1 VPSQKSRLVR
11 AALLLFGSGLSSLIY
26 QVAWMRDLRLVFG
39 FSTAASAAVVAIFL
53 GGLGLGSR
61 VLGRVAD
68 RAERPLEL
76 YGRLEIGIAASAAV
90 TPGLLWLIRWLYLA
104 LGGSITMGPIFG
116 SVVRLILSAL
126 VLLVPTFLMGGT
138 LPAASRAVETDDDAD
153 RRRMAV
159 LYGANTLGAVVGTA
173 LSTFWLLE
181 ALGTRETL
189 WAACVFNAAIGLAA
203 VALGKKIVIRDAEVP
218 EDAAAPVAPTEP
230 SAAPRAFV
238 LAASCIVGFAFTLME
253 LVWYRMLAPLLG
265 GSTYTFGLILAVAL
279 AGIGLGAAAYGR
291 LARTR
296 PAGFSTLTALS
307 ATTALEA
314 ACLALPYAVGDR
326 IAIFAALSRP
336 LGVYGFSGYILT
348 WTQVTI
354 LVVLPAALVAGFQF
368 PQLVGLLGR
377 GRKGVGE
384 DVGLAYAWNTL
395 GAIGGSLAGGF
406 GLLPILYATGSWK
419 AVILMLAVLSAWT
432 LWLSGRHAASSRRT
446 GSPAGRSGAWLPL
459 AGIAASVAMLFST
472 GPTSVWRHSPIGAG
486 RVHLESSAPN
496 DVIVWERDQRRLIAW
511 DADGRESAVA
521 LLKTRGGAAFV
532 INGKVDGNSRED
544 AATQVMSGMV
554 GAALHPRV
562 QNALVIGLG
571 TGSTAGWLGT
581 LPTIERVDVAE
592 LEAAVLGVARDC
604 APVNRGVLA
613 NTRVHI
619 TIGDARELLLT
630 TRRKYDLVFSEP
642 SNPYRAG
649 ISSLFTKDFYEAV
662 RNRLEPGGIFVQWLQ
677 AYEVDPQTVR
687 TVYATLGSVFGSVET
702 FSGKAD
708 DLLLV
713 CTEKP
718 IRWDADALRKRLAQE
733 PFASAMRDAWR
744 VVGLE
749 GFLAHYVAR
758 DSLTR
763 SIVRAEAGRVNRD
776 DRNVV
781 EFAFARSLGQGGLFQ
796 GDELRV
802 LSQARGE
809 NRPAVEGPAP
819 DWNRVRWNAV
829 VARTEEGLQPPPP
842 QSADDVPRL
851 AAHTAF
857 LAGDLRQVLAAYT
870 SGPWEPEGPL
880 EIAMIAEGMADGG
893 LEAALDWIAKLRP
906 YQPAEADAIL
916 ARYLWSQGRFP
927 ECYQACAA
935 AMGRYR
941 VDAWPLPSI
950 MGRFFAILGDLP
962 ARDAKLAPL
971 IYDMLTPPLPLWLL
985 DDERNFMRLYVG
997 HYLGT
1002 ARAAEALE
1010 PLEPH
1015 FPWRR
1020 DLLEDRVKI
1029 YEEIKHPRAP
1039 LARRELELFD
1049 RKVPTAFE
1057 QGLQVSAPAP

>member
-1 VPSQKSRLVR
+1 MPSLKSRLVR
-11 AALLLFGSGLSSLIY
+11 VALLLFGSGLSSLIY

-76 YGRLEIGIAASAAV
+76 YGRLELGIAASAAV
-90 TPGLLWLIRWLYLA
+90 TPGLLWLIRALYLA
-104 LGGSITMGPIFG
+104 LGGSITMGLVFG
-116 SVVRLILSAL
+116 SIVRLVLSAL

-159 LYGANTLGAVVGTA
+159 LYGANTIGAVAGTA

-181 ALGTRETL
+181 TLGTRETL

-203 VALGKKIVIRDAEVP
+203 VALGKRIVIRDAEVP
-218 EDAAAPVAPTEP
+218 AEDAASPLAATEP
-230 SAAPRAFV
+230 PAAPRTFV
-238 LAASCIVGFAFTLME
+238 LAASCIVGLAFTLME

-279 AGIGLGAAAYGR
+279 AGIGLGAALYGR
-291 LARTR
+291 TSRNR
-296 PAGFSTLTALS
+296 PATLTALS

-314 ACLALPYAVGDR
+314 VCLALPYAAGDR
-326 IAIFAALSRP
+326 LAVFAALSRP
-336 LGVYGFSGYILT
+336 LGVYGFSGYVLT
-348 WTQVTI
+348 WTQVTV

-377 GRKGVGE
+377 GRRGVGE

-419 AVILMLAVLSAWT
+419 AVILLLAVLSAWT
-432 LWLSGRHAASSRRT
+432 LWLAGRHEAETRHAAAS
-446 GSPAGRSGAWLPL
+446 GRSRTSALLPL
-459 AGIAASVAMLFST
+459 AGIAASVAMLFAT

-486 RVHLESSAPN
+486 RVHLETSTPN
-496 DVIVWERDQRRLIAW
+496 DVVVWERDQRRLIAW

-562 QNALVIGLG
+562 KNALVIGLG

-592 LEAAVLGVARDC
+592 LERAVLGVARDC

-613 NTRVHI
+613 NPKVHI

-630 TRRKYDLVFSEP
+630 TRRRYDLVFSEP

-649 ISSLFTKDFYEAV
+649 ISSLFTQDFYKAV
-662 RNRLEPGGIFVQWLQ
+662 RDRLEPGGLFVQWLQ

-702 FSGKAD
+702 FAGKNE

-713 CTEKP
+713 SSEKP
-718 IRWDADALRKRLAQE
+718 LRYDADFLRKRLAEE
-733 PFASAMRDAWR
+733 PFASAMQNAWR

-749 GFLAHYVAR
+749 GFLSHYVAR
-758 DSLTR
+758 DSLAR

-809 NRPAVEGPAP
+809 NRPAIEGPPP
-819 DWNRVRWNAV
+819 DWNRVRWSAV
-829 VARTEEGLQPPPP
+829 VARTEEGLQPPQP
-842 QSADDVPRL
+842 ATAEDVPRL

-857 LAGDLRQVLAAYT
+857 LAGDLRQVLNAYA
-870 SGPWEPEGPL
+870 SAPWEPEGPL

-893 LEAALDWIAKLRP
+893 QESALDWIAKLRP

-916 ARYLWSQGRFP
+916 ARYLWSQGRFQ

-941 VDAWPLPSI
+941 VDPWPLSSI

-971 IYDMLTPPLPLWLL
+971 VYDLLTPPLPLWLL

-1049 RKVPTAFE
+1049 RRVPTAFE

>member
-1 VPSQKSRLVR
+1 MKSRLVR
-11 AALLLFGSGLSSLIY
+11 VALLLFGSGLSSLIY

-76 YGRLEIGIAASAAV
+76 YGKLELGIAASAAV
-90 TPGLLWLIRWLYLA
+90 TPGLLWLIRAAYLA
-104 LGGSITMGPIFG
+104 LGGSVTMGLIFG
-116 SVVRLILSAL
+116 SVVRLVLSAL

-159 LYGANTLGAVVGTA
+159 LYGANTIGAVAGTA

-189 WAACVFNAAIGLAA
+189 WAGCVFNALIGLAA
-203 VALGKKIVIRDAEVP
+203 VALGRKIVIH
-218 EDAAAPVAPTEP
+218 DAAAPAQEAPAAIESP
-230 SAAPRAFV
+230 AAPRSFV

-253 LVWYRMLAPLLG
+253 LVWYRMLTPLLG

-291 LARTR
+291 VSRGR
-296 PAGFSTLTALS
+296 PATLTALS

-314 ACLALPYAVGDR
+314 VCLALPFAAGDR
-326 IAIFAALSRP
+326 IALFAALSRP
-336 LGVYGFSGYILT
+336 LGAYGFSGYILT
-348 WTQVTI
+348 WTQVTV

-377 GRKGVGE
+377 GSKGVGE

-432 LWLSGRHAASSRRT
+432 LWLARRDGAAARRN
-446 GSPAGRSGAWLPL
+446 GSPAGRSDAWLPL
-459 AGIAASVAMLFST
+459 AGIAASIAMLFAT

-486 RVHLESSAPN
+486 RVHLETSAPN
-496 DVIVWERDQRRLIAW
+496 DVVVWERDQRRLVAW

-554 GAALHPRV
+554 GAALHPHV
-562 QNALVIGLG
+562 KNALVIGLG

-613 NTRVHI
+613 NTKVHI

-630 TRRKYDLVFSEP
+630 TRRRYDLVFSEP

-649 ISSLFTKDFYEAV
+649 ISSLFTQDFYKAV
-662 RNRLEPGGIFVQWLQ
+662 KDRLEPGGIFVQWLQ

-702 FSGKAD
+702 FSGKND

-713 CTEKP
+713 STEKP
-718 IRWDADALRKRLAQE
+718 IRWNADALRERLAEE
-733 PFASAMRDAWR
+733 PFTSAMQDAWR

-749 GFLAHYVAR
+749 GFLSHYVAR

-776 DRNVV
+776 DKNVV

-809 NRPAVEGPAP
+809 NRPAIEGPPP

-829 VARTEEGLQPPPP
+829 VARTEESLQPPQPA
-842 QSADDVPRL
+842 SVDDVPRL
-851 AAHTAF
+851 TAHSAY
-857 LAGDLRQVLAAYT
+857 LAGDLRQVLNAYA
-870 SGPWEPEGPL
+870 SAPWEPEGPL
-880 EIAMIAEGMADGG
+880 EIAMIAEAMADGG
-893 LEAALDWIAKLRP
+893 QETALDWIAKLRP

-916 ARYLWSQGRFP
+916 ARYLWSQGRFQ

-941 VDAWPLPSI
+941 VDPWPLSSI
-950 MGRFFAILGDLP
+950 MGRYFAILGDLP

-971 IYDMLTPPLPLWLL
+971 IYDLLTPPLPLWLL
-985 DDERNFMRLYVG
+985 DDERNLMRLYVG

-1020 DLLEDRVKI
+1020 DLLEDRAKI
-1029 YEEIKHPRAP
+1029 YEEIKHPRAE

>member
-1 VPSQKSRLVR
+1 VPSLRSRLVTV
-11 AALLLFGSGLSSLIY
+11 ALLLFGSGLSSLIY
-26 QVAWMRDLRLVFG
+26 QIAWMRELRLVFG

-61 VLGRVAD
+61 YLGRLAD
-68 RAERPLEL
+68 KAERPLAF
-76 YGRLEIGIAASAAV
+76 YGRLELGIAGSAAI
-90 TPGLLWLIRWLYLA
+90 TPGLLWLIRKLYLA
-104 LGGSITMGPIFG
+104 LGGSLALGPLFG

-153 RRRMAV
+153 RRRMAI

-173 LSTFWLLE
+173 LSTFLLLE
-181 ALGTRETL
+181 ALGTRATL
-189 WAACVFNAAIGLAA
+189 WAACLFNAAIALAA
-203 VALGKKIVIRDAEVP
+203 IAIGKRIVIRDAEAPGTVP
-218 EDAAAPVAPTEP
+218 AETAAAASSQP
-230 SAAPRAFV
+230 AAPRAFV
-238 LAASCIVGFAFTLME
+238 LAASCVVGFAFTLME

-291 LARTR
+291 VFRGR
-296 PAGFSTLTALS
+296 PATLTALS
-307 ATTALEA
+307 LTTALEA
-314 ACLALPYAVGDR
+314 LCLALPYAAGDR
-326 IAIFAALSRP
+326 IAVFAALSRP
-336 LGVYGFSGYILT
+336 LGVWGFSGYLLT
-348 WTQVTI
+348 WTQVTV

-368 PQLVGLLGR
+368 PQLVGLLGK
-377 GRKGVGE
+377 GRRGVGE

-419 AVILMLAVLSAWT
+419 AVILLLVVLSAGT
-432 LWLSGRHAASSRRT
+432 LWLSRRR
-446 GSPAGRSGAWLPL
+446 PAGERGRRVALPL
-459 AGIAASVAMLFST
+459 AAIVASVAMLFAA
-472 GPTSVWRHSPIGAG
+472 GPTAVWRHSPIGAG
-486 RVHLESSAPN
+486 RVHLETSAPN
-496 DVIVWERDQRRLIAW
+496 DVLVWQRDQRRLIAW

-544 AATQVMSGMV
+544 AATQVMSGIV
-554 GAALHPRV
+554 GAALHPSVR
-562 QNALVIGLG
+562 NALVVGLG
-571 TGSTAGWLGT
+571 TGSTAGWLGV

-613 NTRVHI
+613 NTKVHI
-619 TIGDARELLLT
+619 QIGDARELLLT

-649 ISSLFTKDFYEAV
+649 ISSLFTQDFYRAV
-662 RNRLEPGGIFVQWLQ
+662 RERLAPGGIFVQWLQ

-702 FSGKAD
+702 FSGKND

-713 CTEKP
+713 SSEKP
-718 IRWDADALRKRLAQE
+718 IRYDADALRRRLAQE
-733 PFASAMRDAWR
+733 PFASAMANAWR
-744 VVGLE
+744 VTGLE

-758 DSLTR
+758 DALTR
-763 SIVRAEAGRVNRD
+763 AIVRAEGGRVNTD

-796 GDELRV
+796 GDELRI
-802 LSQARGE
+802 LAQQRGD
-809 NRPAVEGPAP
+809 NRPALEGSPP

-829 VARTEEGLQPPPP
+829 IARTEENLPAPQPGV
-842 QSADDVPRL
+842 AEDVPRL

-857 LAGDLRQVLAAYT
+857 LAGDLRQVLSAYQ
-870 SGPWEPEGPL
+870 SAPWEPDGPL
-880 EIAMIAEGMADGG
+880 ETAMIAEALADGG
-893 LEAALDWIAKLRP
+893 QASALDMIARLRA

-927 ECYQACAA
+927 DCYQACAA

-941 VDAWPLPSI
+941 VDPWPLSSI
-950 MGRFFAILGDLP
+950 MGRFFAVLGDLP
-962 ARDAKLAPL
+962 TRDPK
-971 IYDMLTPPLPLWLL
+971 LTPLVHELFSQPLPLWIL
-985 DDERNFMRLYVG
+985 DDERNFMHLLIAGYIG
-997 HYLGT
+997 ND
-1002 ARAAEALE
+1002 RAAEALE
-1010 PLEPH
+1010 PLEPN

-1020 DLLEDRVKI
+1020 DLLEQRARI
-1029 YEEIKHPRAP
+1029 YEAVKSPRAR
-1039 LARRELELFD
+1039 LARQELELFD
-1049 RKVPTAFE
+1049 SKVPMAFE
-1057 QGLQVSAPAP
+1057 QGIQAAAPAP